1 MKTTAKT
8 VATPKKTT
16 QSIFEIDGKK
26 FKFKHKKYTGL
37 VGKEWTEEAAL
48 KNPAELE
55 RLVMEKCGVI
65 EEIKTPKK
73 TK

>member
-26 FKFKHKKYTGL
+26 FKFTHKNIL
-37 VGKEWTEEAAL
+37 D
-48 KNPAELE
+48 
-55 RLVMEKCGVI
+55 
-65 EEIKTPKK
+65 
-73 TK
+73 

>member
-1 MKTTAKT
+1 MGIK
-8 VATPKKTT
+8 
-16 QSIFEIDGKK
+16 
-26 FKFKHKKYTGL
+26 
-37 VGKEWTEEAAL
+37 WTEEAAL

>member
-1 MKTTAKT
+1 MQNPVKKAKP
-8 VATPKKTT
+8 AQKNT
-16 QSIFEIDGKK
+16 QKVFEIDGKK
-26 FKFKHKKYTGL
+26 FKFTHKKYIGL
-37 VGKEWTEEAAL
+37 MGIKWTEEAAL

>member
-26 FKFKHKKYTGL
+26 FKFTHKKYIGL
-37 VGKEWTEEAAL
+37 MGIIWTEEAAL

>member
-1 MKTTAKT
+1 MKATGKTAT
-8 VATPKKTT
+8 ATKQTK
-16 QSIFEIDGKK
+16 QSVFEIDGKT
-26 FKFKHKKYTGL
+26 FKFKLKKYIGL
-37 VGKEWTEEAAL
+37 VGKKWTSEEAL

-55 RLVMEKCGVI
+55 RLVIEKCGVI